1 GGRASVRA
9 MPIRQRIVS
18 YGIPT
23 AAAATI
29 LAAASL
35 TPWAGQRGK
44 AVSVEPAASQPIDVV
59 FAVDTTG
66 SMAEEIDAAKR
77 TIFAIANTI
86 RGTQKHA
93 DLRIGLVAYR
103 DSDADSQYITR
114 PFALTRDLDA
124 VYAELASYT
133 AGGGDDF
140 PELVSVA
147 LLDAMNMEWRSNAR
161 KLVFLV
167 GDATAAVRPEV
178 PAWETVAQQARK
190 RGLIINT
197 VRSETERVQDRIA
210 AEQTFQEIARIT
222 GGDYSSIAKDGGV
235 QQIATPYDQQLAELS
250 DTVDRTTVITGTD
263 GARAVW
269 GKKMEAA
276 SAAPAPS
283 KADRAGY
290 YGDTARDE
298 GDLVGGIAAGHASA
312 DSVDPASLPA
322 DLRDKTKGELKA
334 ELDRRVATRRQ
345 AQQEIEKLTKQR
357 EAYLSKHG
365 KGDGFDAKVKAT
377 VEKQLKR

>member
-1 GGRASVRA
+1 
-9 MPIRQRIVS
+9 MPTRQRLVS
-18 YGIPT
+18 SGIPT

-29 LAAASL
+29 VLAASL
-35 TPWAGQRGK
+35 TPWAPRGQTV
-44 AVSVEPAASQPIDVV
+44 AVPPAASQPIDVV

-140 PELVSVA
+140 PSWCRSRWPMRSTWSGALPRRSWCSSSVMRRGGA
-147 LLDAMNMEWRSNAR
+147 AR
-161 KLVFLV
+161 
-167 GDATAAVRPEV
+167 G

-197 VRSETERVQDRIA
+197 VRSETDRVQDRIA

-222 GGDYSSIAKDGGV
+222 GGDYSSIPKDGGV

-250 DTVDRTTVITGTD
+250 DRVDSTTVIAGTE
-263 GARAVW
+263 GARAAY
-269 GKKMEAA
+269 GKKMAA
-276 SAAPAPS
+276 AAAAPAPS

-290 YGDTARDE
+290 YGGGARDE
-298 GDLVGGIAAGHASA
+298 GDLVGSIASGSASA
-312 DSVDPASLPA
+312 ESVDPASLPA
-322 DLRDKTKGELKA
+322 DLRDKDKAELKA
-334 ELDRRVATRRQ
+334 ELDRRVATRRE
-345 AQQEIEKLTKQR
+345 AQQQIEKLAKQR
-357 EAYLSKHG
+357 EDYLSKHA